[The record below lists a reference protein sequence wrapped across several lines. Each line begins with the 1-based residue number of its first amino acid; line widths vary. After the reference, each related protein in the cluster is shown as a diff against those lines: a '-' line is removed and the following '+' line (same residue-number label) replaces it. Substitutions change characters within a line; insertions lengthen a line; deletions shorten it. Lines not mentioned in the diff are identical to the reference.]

1 MKPIY
6 GQTAAVIAIVIAGF
20 ALFLWSWNTLA
31 GLLGL
36 PGAEARH
43 AFAAL
48 VLLAT
53 LRLAIAGRGRRR
65 HRRGAGLHVHRAR

>member
-1 MKPIY
+1 MNADYRKAAALLA
-6 GQTAAVIAIVIAGF
+6 AAVAGF

-31 GLLGL
+31 GLLGF

-48 VLLAT
+48 VVLAT
-53 LRLAIAGRGRRR
+53 LRLLLAGHGRRR
-65 HRRGAGLHVHRAR
+65 HAHRVRRHDHRLR

>member
-1 MKPIY
+1 MNADFRRA
-6 GQTAAVIAIVIAGF
+6 TAALVAAVGGF

-31 GLLGL
+31 GLLGF

-48 VLLAT
+48 VLLGT
-53 LRLAIAGRGRRR
+53 LRFVLTGHGRCRPDHRVRR
-65 HRRGAGLHVHRAR
+65 HDHRLR